1 MIQNYRKVYLTDG
14 TQVKIT
20 EELYQQL
27 KQWEQEGYPFP
38 FKYTDM
44 LKKEDDEMIN
54 ADRRYYRHNTSL
66 DAQDAESPL
75 LRDARCCLEDRVLR
89 RERTRQIMQTLDQC
103 SETQRRRFIKHYYFG
118 YSYAQIARQ
127 ERCRKQS
134 VYESIIDAE
143 QMLINCEQT

>member
-1 MIQNYRKVYLTDG
+1 MIQSYRKAYLTDG

-38 FKYTDM
+38 FEYTDM

-66 DAQDAESPL
+66 DAHDVDSPIM
-75 LRDARCCLEDRVLR
+75 RDIRCCPEDHILK
-89 RERTRQIMQTLDQC
+89 RERNMWLMQSLGLF
-103 SETQRRRFIKHYYFG
+103 SNTQRRRFIKHYYLG

-127 ERCRKQS
+127 ERCSKQS
-134 VYESIIDAE
+134 VHESIIAAE
-143 QMLINCEQT
+143 KMLIICEQT